1 MTSNIEKISEKM
13 VMLYLKV
20 MRSLRDKKITKLG
33 LSAPQIIILLSLHEM
48 DCAKVS
54 DLARERGVSVPTMT
68 GVIDRMEQAGYLKR
82 TANKNDRRQVLIKLT
97 PKGKNTVD
105 KILQTVRKKWS
116 GFAAALTEPER
127 RSYASILQK
136 LIKVAETRK

>member
-20 MRSLRDKKITKLG
+20 MRSLRDKRITKLD
-33 LSAPQIIILLSLHEM
+33 LSAPQIIILLSLQEM